1 MNQHLEIEF
10 KNLLTKA
17 EFQRLKQSFSV
28 KDTDF
33 IYQENHYFD
42 TPQFSL
48 KENESALRIRHK
60 KGHYELTL
68 KQPAKEGLLET
79 NQSLSKEEAESLLQG
94 NRIPEGYITTL
105 IAEMGI
111 DSDIQFF
118 GTLGT
123 NRAEFTYQGGLL
135 VLDHSLYLN
144 TEDFEVEYEVTNKL
158 AGKEIFEKLLDSLQI
173 PIRKTENK
181 VRRFYQTKKKQL

>member
-48 KENESALRIRHK
+48 KDNESALRIRHK

-79 NQSLSKEEAESLLQG
+79 NQSLSTEEAESLLQG

-123 NRAEFTYQGGLL
+123 NRAEFAYQGGLL